1 MVRIFGRTYD
11 KAPVPALSVQE
22 LKRRLDQGEHLVVV
36 DVRQPAGYEAY
47 PGTIPGAVRIPPTVL
62 PERYQELPRDR
73 ALVLVYT

>member
-11 KAPVPALSVQE
+11 RAPVAALSVRG
-22 LKRRLDQGEHLVVV
+22 LKRRLDQGAEVVV
-36 DVRQPAGYEAY
+36 DVRQPTGYDAY

-73 ALVLVYT
+73 ALVLFCT